1 MRLIKFVPDR
11 SQHRMI
17 LNSPQM
23 LGYIGGL
30 GAAVAAQYTATTK
43 KRTGRNASMVF
54 AEPAKPNH
62 TYLRDRAQSQVQ
74 TFGEYNLQRELGGK
88 TNPIPE
94 RTLFRAL
101 YVTGGDVNPGAR
113 PRYGGSAGRPSVKSF
128 KRGARR

>member
-1 MRLIKFVPDR
+1 MRLVKFVPDR
-11 SQHRMI
+11 SQHRLI
-17 LNSPQM
+17 LNSTQM

-54 AEPAKPNH
+54 AEPAKPNR

-74 TFGEYNLQRELGGK
+74 TYGAYNLQRELGGK